1 MWLFA
6 QFKRW
11 VATGAQ
17 RDHLRI
23 ILAFA
28 GVGTGAGGGAGL
40 G

>member
-11 VATGAQ
+11 VATGAR

-28 GVGTGAGGGAGL
+28 GVGTNAGGGAGL